1 MTKRKRYRKIINN
14 TRYWIQ
20 PCGAPVIILTRGTAI
35 AKDNPL
41 SMIVTAYTDAS
52 PNFMV
57 WKFCGNAQ
65 LWPSFGQIVLF
76 P

>member
-14 TRYWIQ
+14 TRYRIQ

-57 WKFCGNAQ
+57 
-65 LWPSFGQIVLF
+65 
-76 P
+76 